1 MTDVQ
6 SNSKP
11 LRIISY
17 GGGVQSTALIVL
29 AVQGKIG
36 HIDAA
41 LFSNVGDD
49 SEHPETN
56 SFVRDTAIPWAADRG
71 LEVIELTPMRKGK
84 PTTIYSEMM
93 NPETRRDVI
102 PVFGEKGNPLS
113 RICTADYKI
122 GTIHRWLKQNGTS
135 KKNPATVCLGIST
148 DEIERAGRG
157 VSKSYEIREYPLL
170 DLNLNRTDCQQIIR
184 DAGLPVPPKSSCF
197 FCPFHSELTWSEL
210 RRDHPDLFQKAQE
223 MEDAV
228 QQRKRD
234 QGMRAVYLTRKGAL
248 NKARL
253 EDTISQAGE
262 TLFGS
267 EVGVDGCDSGFCWT

>member
-1 MTDVQ
+1 MTETEPTH
-6 SNSKP
+6 KP

-29 AVQGKIG
+29 AAQGKIG

-56 SFVRDTAIPWAADRG
+56 AFVREIAIPWAAERG

-157 VSKSYEIREYPLL
+157 TSKSYEIREYPLL

-210 RRDHPDLFQKAQE
+210 RRDHPVLFQKAQE

-228 QQRKRD
+228 QQRKKD
-234 QGMRAVYLTRKGAL
+234 QGMRQVYLTRKGAL
-248 NKARL
+248 NQSRL
-253 EDTISQAGE
+253 SDTISTAGE

-267 EVGVDGCDSGFCWT
+267 EIGVDGCDSGFCWT

>member
-1 MTDVQ
+1 MTDTP
-6 SNSKP
+6 SNPKP

-29 AVQGKIG
+29 ATQGKIG

-49 SEHPETN
+49 SEHPATN
-56 SFVRDTAIPWAADRG
+56 KFVREIAIPWAAERG
-71 LEVIELTPMRKGK
+71 LQVIELTPMRKGQ

-122 GTIHRWLKQNGTS
+122 ATIHRWLKQHGTS

-157 VSKSYEIREYPLL
+157 ISKSYEIREYPLL

-223 MEDAV
+223 MEDTV

-253 EDTISQAGE
+253 EDTISEAGE

-267 EVGVDGCDSGFCWT
+267 EIGVDGCDSGFCWT

>member
-1 MTDVQ
+1 METTEQ
-6 SNSKP
+6 NKP

-49 SEHPETN
+49 SEHPATN
-56 SFVRDTAIPWAADRG
+56 SFVREVAIPWAAERG

-122 GTIHRWLKQNGTS
+122 GTIHRWLKQHGTS
-135 KKNPATVCLGIST
+135 KNNPATVCLGIST

-157 VSKSYEIREYPLL
+157 VSKSFEIREYPLL
-170 DLNLNRTDCQQIIR
+170 DLNLNRTDCTQIIR

-197 FCPFHSELTWSEL
+197 FCPFHSELVWSEL
-210 RRDHPDLFQKAQE
+210 RRDHPDLFWKAQE

-228 QQRKRD
+228 QQRKKD
-234 QGMRAVYLTRKGAL
+234 QGMRQVYLTRKGA
-248 NKARL
+248 NTQSRL
-253 EDTISQAGE
+253 SDTIHEAGE

-267 EVGVDGCDSGFCWT
+267 EIGVDGCDSGFCWT

>member
-1 MTDVQ
+1 MT
-6 SNSKP
+6 NETKP

-29 AVQGKIG
+29 ATQGKIG

-49 SEHPETN
+49 SEHPTTLA
-56 SFVRDTAIPWAADRG
+56 FVRDIAIPWAAERG
-71 LEVIELTPMRKGK
+71 LAVHELTPMRKGQ
-84 PTTIYSEMM
+84 PTSIYAEMVH
-93 NPETRRDVI
+93 PETRRDVI

-122 GTIHRWLKQNGTS
+122 ATVHRWLKQNGTS

-157 VSKSYEIREYPLL
+157 ISKSYEIREYPLL
-170 DLNLNRTDCQQIIR
+170 ALGLNRTDCQQIIR
-184 DAGLPVPPKSSCF
+184 DAGLPVPSKSSCF

-210 RRDHPDLFQKAQE
+210 RRDDPELFRKAQE
-223 MEDAV
+223 MEDIV
-228 QQRKRD
+228 QQRKKD

-253 EDTISQAGE
+253 SDTISEAGD

-267 EVGVDGCDSGFCWT
+267 EIGVDGCDSGFCWT